1 MFGLLWIHI
10 LRVYLIIVSVGASE
24 LCFCA
29 CIDVY
34 DSAASK
40 KRKQSATA
48 DTADEGSSDDA
59 E

>member
-1 MFGLLWIHI
+1 M
-10 LRVYLIIVSVGASE
+10 YLIVVLVSASD

-40 KRKQSATA
+40 KRKQSAT
-48 DTADEGSSDDA
+48 DDDADEGSSDDSDS